1 MTNSGETR
9 KGGEYLFD
17 ALLANDIELLVGL
30 PGTQTLPLDRVVA
43 ERGGLHYVMARHETA
58 IPHIAWGYYEA
69 SGRPAA
75 TLTVPGP
82 GETNAM
88 HGLKNALEDCVP
100 IVHITGDAHPDEMGR
115 KPIHEIS
122 PSTYDTV
129 VKENVS
135 PASSI
140 DLPAAVERGITRA
153 LSPPYG
159 PVRLGIPSRVLT
171 EEFEAPPAAVD
182 PERIT
187 RDNSDRLDAAA
198 DLLADAERPV
208 VYAGGGTRRS
218 PGGPTAVRDLVD
230 TLDAAV
236 VTSYKGKG
244 LVPEDDPRFMGV
256 TGGSLPPGAR
266 RVLETADGIVAF
278 GTDFDGV
285 TTAGWEIPFSDEL
298 VHVTLDPDMIGA
310 SYETAIGIVE
320 DVATAA
326 TGLRERLA
334 DRGAP
339 DRWEPARV
347 GKAIRDEYDAHLEA
361 EGLLDGDAPI
371 HTPAVLRTVRETVP
385 TDAIVAVDVG
395 GFRLWAMQVFEAYEP
410 TDYIAAGSW
419 AGMGVG
425 LPAAIGAKLAR
436 PDDTVV
442 CLTGDGG
449 LLMCIHE
456 LATAVEEELDIVAI
470 VSNNSDYGIISK
482 NSGIRTADGAH
493 PFSWASPSFPTIA
506 EGFGWHGE
514 SVADADELAN
524 AVERALAR
532 DGPSLIDVDIPT
544 VEPSASAAADFET
557 AIDPFSV

>member
-1 MTNSGETR
+1 MTTPDRTR

-17 ALLANDIELLVGL
+17 ALLENDIELLVGL

-69 SGRPAA
+69 SGNPAA

-100 IVHITGDAHPDEMGR
+100 IVHITGDAHPDELGR

-129 VKENVS
+129 VKENVT
-135 PASSI
+135 PRSSV
-140 DLPAAVERGITRA
+140 DLPAAIERGIETA

-171 EEFEAPPAAVD
+171 EDFDAPPATVD

-187 RDNSDRLDAAA
+187 RDNSNRLDAAA
-198 DLLADAERPV
+198 DLLAAAERPV
-208 VYAGGGTRRS
+208 VYAGGGARRS
-218 PGGPTAVRDLVD
+218 PGGPAAVRALVD
-230 TLDAAV
+230 VLDATV

-244 LVPEDDPRFMGV
+244 LFPEDDPRFMGV

-266 RVLETADGIVAF
+266 RVLDTSDGIVAL

-285 TTAGWEIPFSDEL
+285 TTAGWEIPFSDDL
-298 VHVTLDPDMIGA
+298 IHVTLDPDLIGA

-326 TGLRERLA
+326 VGLRDRLEDLDTA
-334 DRGAP
+334 DRW
-339 DRWEPARV
+339 DPATV
-347 GKAIRDEYDAHLEA
+347 GNPIREEYDTHLEA
-361 EGLLDGDAPI
+361 EGLLDNEAPFN
-371 HTPAVLRTVRETVP
+371 TPSVLRTVRETVP
-385 TDAIVAVDVG
+385 DDAIVAVDVG
-395 GFRLWAMQVFEAYEP
+395 GFRLWAMQVFEAYAP
-410 TDYIAAGSW
+410 ADYIAAGSW

-449 LLMCIHE
+449 LLMCVHE
-456 LATAVEEELDIVAI
+456 LATAVEEDLEIVMI

-482 NSGIRTADGAH
+482 KSGIRMEDGSH

-506 EGFGWHGE
+506 EGFGWAGE
-514 SVADADELAN
+514 SVADAEHLEN
-524 AVERALAR
+524 AIERALAR

-544 VEPSASAAADFET
+544 AEPSASDAAAFET
-557 AIDPFSV
+557 EIDPLSF